1 MAYIYLIDNKK
12 NWKGYVGCTNSS
24 LAKRFG
30 QHKHLLRRGL
40 HTNHEL
46 QKDWD
51 RYGEAAFSIIPLG
64 VCSPEIMYERERYH
78 IARLGTSDPELG
90 YNQK

>member
-1 MAYIYLIDNKK
+1 MSYVYLIDNKK

-24 LAKRFG
+24 LGKRFG
-30 QHKHLLRRGL
+30 QHKYLLRNGIHSNL
-40 HTNHEL
+40 EL

-51 RYGEAAFSIIPLG
+51 KYGESAFSIIPLE
-64 VCSPEIMYERERYH
+64 VCSPNEMYQREKYH
-78 IARLGTSDPELG
+78 IARLGTLDPELG